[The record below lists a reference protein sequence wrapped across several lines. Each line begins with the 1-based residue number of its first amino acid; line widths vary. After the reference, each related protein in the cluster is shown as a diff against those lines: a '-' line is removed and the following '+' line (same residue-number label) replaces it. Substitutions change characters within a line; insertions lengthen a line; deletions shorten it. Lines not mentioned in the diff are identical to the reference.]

1 MTCQKADTEQEEKR
15 DIKSLGTSTFK
26 GLVEDGEVAKAAEIK
41 WLEKCRHTSEILW
54 VQFQIT
60 SIK

>member
-41 WLEKCRHTSEILW
+41 WLNRRHTSEILW